1 MFCSGLTAIS
11 KCYPRKW
18 RVFLSFLSIDCDET
32 VRRLYVGFFQIPEKD
47 ANGNL
52 IPAWKRQMMAKKAA
66 EKARKDMEEE
76 LSRQAEEKR
85 LQALPP
91 WKRQLMQNKKQD
103 DKYVAARLKY
113 N

>member
-1 MFCSGLTAIS
+1 
-11 KCYPRKW
+11 
-18 RVFLSFLSIDCDET
+18 
-32 VRRLYVGFFQIPEKD
+32 
-47 ANGNL
+47 
-52 IPAWKRQMMAKKAA
+52 MMAKKAA

-103 DKYVAARLKY
+103 DKYVFAKY
-113 N
+113 NIYKRTFYGDVS